1 MKLFIGSTLFLLL
14 AGVAGAPAFAGQE
27 PDKDKPKEEPKKQ
40 EEPRKAP
47 KPAEKPKQ
55 EPARQQQ
62 ENKDHAKPEAEH
74 KAPPPKPAQHQD
86 NRAQEQQRAKQTEQH
101 TDRNVHQEHAN
112 VRRVPEEKFRAS
124 FGREHHFHVER
135 RDDRRFNYG
144 GYWFVYN
151 QPWPGDWDY
160 NDDVYIDYID
170 GEYYLIDPRHEG
182 VRLMVVVSD

>member
-1 MKLFIGSTLFLLL
+1 MKLFIGTTILLLL
-14 AGVAGAPAFAGQE
+14 AGAPVFAGQE

-40 EEPRKAP
+40 EEPHKAT
-47 KPAEKPKQ
+47 KPAEKPKSQ
-55 EPARQQQ
+55 PAAHPQ
-62 ENKDHAKPEAEH
+62 ENNHAKQAEER
-74 KAPPPKPAQHQD
+74 KSPPPKPAQHQD
-86 NRAQEQQRAKQTEQH
+86 NRAQDQQRAKQTEQH
-101 TDRNVHQEHAN
+101 TDRDVHQEHAN
-112 VRRVPEEKFRAS
+112 VRRVPEAKFRAS

-170 GEYYLIDPRHEG
+170 GEYYLIDPRHSG
-182 VRLMVVVSD
+182 VRLLVVVGD